1 VSGASP
7 NPVTVEGRSPPS
19 SSRKKKAKGAI
30 GFVIG
35 IALFLWVFLSQD
47 GVEIL
52 LGVVRTIGD
61 RWPLLLV
68 PYAIGAGLSVLCY
81 QVALPGRGR
90 AVPFGALLHA
100 ERASIIVNSV
110 LPFANYGGN
119 FVKVMLLGHWY
130 TTSEVL
136 AAGVWGAIGSGL
148 CNSLAVVGP
157 VVAIMVGVSDP
168 FAAAIIALLTLTTSI
183 PAFLVI
189 TSVRKGLTAKL
200 IRLLARI
207 PRIRDEKKTLWLK
220 RARDFDVHL
229 AKAVGERRRDFALH
243 VFIKSGVQV
252 TRVAE
257 IWLIIELLGLSG
269 GLLVALL
276 FNAVSRTT
284 EQFLSFIPGQFG
296 VFEASAMLGFSAL
309 GFSIE
314 DGLAVALTLRF
325 HFFVSMFVSGS
336 ALATA
341 SRVTKKYPPATS
353 LTDGVSSGA

>member
-1 VSGASP
+1 MTIEPSV
-7 NPVTVEGRSPPS
+7 PPS
-19 SSRKKKAKGAI
+19 SQKKKLKGAL
-30 GFVIG
+30 GFVVG

-47 GVEIL
+47 GLEIL

-61 RWPLLLV
+61 RWPLLLL
-68 PYAIGAGLSVLCY
+68 PYLVGAALSVLCY
-81 QVALPGRGR
+81 RVALPGRGR
-90 AVPFGALLHA
+90 AVPFGALVHA
-100 ERASIIVNSV
+100 ERSSIIVNSV

-157 VVAIMVGVSDP
+157 VVAIVVGVSDP
-168 FAAAIIALLTLTTSI
+168 VAAGIIALLTLTTSV

-200 IRLLARI
+200 IRLLGRI
-207 PRIRDEKKTLWLK
+207 PRIPESRKELWLK
-220 RARDFDVHL
+220 RAKDFDVHL

-252 TRVAE
+252 TRIAE

-309 GFSIE
+309 GFSTE

-325 HFFVSMFVSGS
+325 HFFVGMFVSGT

-341 SRVTKKYPPATS
+341 SRITKKYPASSS
-353 LTDGVSSGA
+353 LPESSASS